1 MTWGE
6 RAIRIGADGAAEAC
20 APGDAGV
27 LVHDPAHEE
36 PSLAFALSR
45 ITWDSTGT
53 VPLGV
58 FRQVERPTYDE
69 SVAAQIAEARAERG
83 DGELE
88 ALLHAGD
95 TWTLT

>member
-1 MTWGE
+1 MGLDV
-6 RAIRIGADGAAEAC
+6 GA
-20 APGDAGV
+20 
-27 LVHDPAHEE
+27 
-36 PSLAFALSR
+36 
-45 ITWDSTGT
+45 

-95 TWTLT
+95 TWTLA